1 MGRRRKK
8 RVEEPLTEDML
19 AELLDAPDPRAFI
32 KRREV
37 GERSLAEYLN
47 ALLAE
52 KGLKRAAVV
61 REAGINETF
70 GYQIFT
76 GARRASRDNLLKIAF
91 AMGCTRAEANR
102 LLQAGG
108 ANELYCKNRRE
119 PSSSSPSAMATRCR
133 KPRRS
138 FTGSARRPSA
148 NFGTMASME
157 NDPLA
162 AIPRRPCPR

>member
-1 MGRRRKK
+1 M
-8 RVEEPLTEDML
+8 EEPLTEDML

-70 GYQIFT
+70 GYQIFM
-76 GARRASRDNLLKIAF
+76 GQRKPSRNKILQIAF
-91 AMGCTRAEANR
+91 AMGCTLKETNR
-102 LLQAGG
+102 LLQIGE
-108 ANELYCKNRRE
+108 ANALYCKDRRDAIIVFCVE
-119 PSSSSPSAMATRCR
+119 KHYPLQKVNEELYR
-133 KPRRS
+133 
-138 FTGSARRPSA
+138 
-148 NFGTMASME
+148 FGEDT
-157 NDPLA
+157 
-162 AIPRRPCPR
+162 IC

>member
-1 MGRRRKK
+1 M
-8 RVEEPLTEDML
+8 EEPLTEDML

-91 AMGCTRAEANR
+91 AMG
-102 LLQAGG
+102 G
-108 ANELYCKNRRE
+108 ANELYCKNRRDAIVIFAISHGYTLQKTE
-119 PSSSSPSAMATRCR
+119 EELYRFGEATI
-133 KPRRS
+133 S
-138 FTGSARRPSA
+138 
-148 NFGTMASME
+148 
-157 NDPLA
+157 
-162 AIPRRPCPR
+162 

>member
-1 MGRRRKK
+1 M
-8 RVEEPLTEDML
+8 EEPLTEDML

-37 GERSLAEYLN
+37 GERS
-47 ALLAE
+47 LAE

-91 AMGCTRAEANR
+91 AMGCTLREANR

-108 ANELYCKNRRE
+108 ANELYCKNRRDAIVIFAISHGYTLQKTE
-119 PSSSSPSAMATRCR
+119 EELYRFGEATI
-133 KPRRS
+133 S
-138 FTGSARRPSA
+138 
-148 NFGTMASME
+148 
-157 NDPLA
+157 
-162 AIPRRPCPR
+162 